1 MYQRIYFIY
10 SHIDCFSDDNF
21 LYLMNNWDSKL
32 VQFKLHSEVECTKF
46 KTCHIE
52 WSPEVGF
59 WLSRR
64 WLLARVKVFVMGLGP
79 PDPRNLIRD
88 CLRAHICNPRYVSH
102 SDVMIQIEVAHRRLS
117 KLANDAP
124 ALHRQHL
131 LDLQKAADDWGDSI
145 HLGIILEI
153 LT

>member
-1 MYQRIYFIY
+1 M
-10 SHIDCFSDDNF
+10 
-21 LYLMNNWDSKL
+21 
-32 VQFKLHSEVECTKF
+32 
-46 KTCHIE
+46 
-52 WSPEVGF
+52 
-59 WLSRR
+59 
-64 WLLARVKVFVMGLGP
+64 ARVKVFVMGLGP